1 MAFTDFDN
9 LLSEIHDNAKL
20 SDSDNHVTIT
30 ANRRFEFPPD
40 FEKVIAYEG
49 DVNSQIITFKC
60 PQIADGHDLSQCK
73 NKRLRWVNMASGNEG
88 SSVLASS
95 LKNGTFTLSWAAPAE
110 AFTKAGQ
117 LRFSISLFDF
127 STENSSQ
134 IAYSWNTAECSDL
147 SVGASLE
154 TVGPRGEEEESKYI
168 PAKDEI
174 LIINTE
180 KRTISAP
187 AGYRHMICNYG
198 DIDTSVVY
206 FQIKRYIRGI
216 DILDANTQINIYSRL
231 GTTMVANKSK
241 NDGTPTK
248 ILYAAELKRDGEGTV
263 NIVWKPTRDITNN
276 SSRYT
281 GKFRI
286 QIEIIS
292 GDKVWRISPYDELVI
307 GESDFAF
314 DVGDL
319 PEKDDVGNKI
329 TGYIIDGA
337 MNLEDAQAINIA
349 GVVKLRSCSENNP
362 ISLNLFELVAVYDDL
377 TGKYRGVKI
386 GTEDQQDS
394 RVAPYVAYG
403 PNTTIPLYGGE
414 VE

>member
-9 LLSEIHDNAKL
+9 LLKEVHDNAIL
-20 SDSDNHVTIT
+20 SDSDNHITIT
-30 ANRRFEFPPD
+30 ANRRFQIPSD

-60 PQIADGHDLSQCK
+60 PQIADGHDLSKCK
-73 NKRLRWVNMASGNEG
+73 FKRLRWTNTASGNEG
-88 SSVLASS
+88 SSTLDCPEESDTFVLR
-95 LKNGTFTLSWAAPAE
+95 WAAPAE

-117 LRFSISLFDF
+117 LRFSISIFDLDA
-127 STENSSQ
+127 SGQTV
-134 IAYSWNTAECSDL
+134 YSWNTAECSDL

-154 TVGPRGEEEESKYI
+154 TVGPRGEEIEDDYI

-174 LIINTE
+174 LVINTE

-216 DILDANTQINIYSRL
+216 DMLAENTQINIYSRL

-319 PEKDDVGNKI
+319 PEKDEVGNKI

-414 VE
+414 IE